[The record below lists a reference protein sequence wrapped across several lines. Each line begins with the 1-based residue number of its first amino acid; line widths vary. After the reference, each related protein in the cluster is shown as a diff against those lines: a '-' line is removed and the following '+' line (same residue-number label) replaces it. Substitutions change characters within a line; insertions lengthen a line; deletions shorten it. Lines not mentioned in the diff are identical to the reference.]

1 MCVRWL
7 VLSFAFSLK
16 ETKKSTSPRHYF
28 VRQKWSISYHHVC
41 QINNIVSFPFRLVV
55 SAAALLNGL
64 LLRSLMIFFFGWKL
78 TFYVESDCGFR
89 SKGFFFG
96 ILINIVCKGF
106 LWNMSLKISPISADC
121 LLVGCVRL
129 CYDLF
134 GLSLWWCFG
143 GCGQLAT
150 ATAAQFVLV
159 LFPEAVTNREEVPA
173 SLLVHVPH
181 VRFLTG
187 VLGVRFVD

>member
-1 MCVRWL
+1 MFVCVTISL
-7 VLSFAFSLK
+7 VCRFDGVL
-16 ETKKSTSPRHYF
+16 
-28 VRQKWSISYHHVC
+28 
-41 QINNIVSFPFRLVV
+41 
-55 SAAALLNGL
+55 
-64 LLRSLMIFFFGWKL
+64 
-78 TFYVESDCGFR
+78 
-89 SKGFFFG
+89 
-96 ILINIVCKGF
+96 
-106 LWNMSLKISPISADC
+106 
-121 LLVGCVRL
+121 
-129 CYDLF
+129 
-134 GLSLWWCFG
+134 

>member
-1 MCVRWL
+1 
-7 VLSFAFSLK
+7 
-16 ETKKSTSPRHYF
+16 
-28 VRQKWSISYHHVC
+28 
-41 QINNIVSFPFRLVV
+41 
-55 SAAALLNGL
+55 
-64 LLRSLMIFFFGWKL
+64 
-78 TFYVESDCGFR
+78 
-89 SKGFFFG
+89 
-96 ILINIVCKGF
+96 
-106 LWNMSLKISPISADC
+106 MSLKISLISADC
-121 LLVGCVRL
+121 LLVWL
-129 CYDLF
+129 CSFVLR
-134 GLSLWWCFG
+134 SLWFVALMVFR